1 MQYASGAGPGRAGRK
16 DGNALTLAVS
26 AARPH
31 DLYFYADPLD
41 MMEGN
46 VVPPKIF
53 LKASA
58 VLERQFV
65 AYCMDSWVK
74 RGATEQSIPKHVSVV
89 LGKLDSHPIDVFP
102 FNFLHYVQNNLS
114 HLLNSFIQLF
124 GSSLDDTAKGE
135 LRTFAQG
142 GKLSESPMHMRILE
156 VLGSEETER
165 CSFAEH

>member
-1 MQYASGAGPGRAGRK
+1 M
-16 DGNALTLAVS
+16 TLAVA

-46 VVPPKIF
+46 VQPPKIF

-74 RGATEQSIPKHVSVV
+74 RGVPDICLPVARRGCHGLYIELKRVKGSHISREQLQWMDALARQGYQCAICKGWEMARDVIVDY
-89 LGKLDSHPIDVFP
+89 LQGK
-102 FNFLHYVQNNLS
+102 
-114 HLLNSFIQLF
+114 
-124 GSSLDDTAKGE
+124 GDT
-135 LRTFAQG
+135 
-142 GKLSESPMHMRILE
+142 P
-156 VLGSEETER
+156 
-165 CSFAEH
+165 